1 MRTQVPT
8 LARSSAAHVL
18 VAFAAMGGWAVFA
31 NRMHAMPAPLLAGL
45 VQGAISG
52 TITYFLKRTVE
63 ALSAR
68 FEGMGRLLLP
78 PAIAFATSLAVL
90 VTLHTLSGT
99 PEILRTIAL
108 PLAISTGYAALYSHA
123 LWRRERT

>member
-1 MRTQVPT
+1 MST
-8 LARSSAAHVL
+8 LTGSSTAHVL

-45 VQGAISG
+45 VQGVVSG

-68 FEGMGRLLLP
+68 FDGIGRLVLP
-78 PAIAFATSLAVL
+78 PAIAFATSLVVL
-90 VTLHTLSGT
+90 VTLHGLTGT

-108 PLAISTGYAALYSHA
+108 PLSISTGYAALYSHA